1 MSFLKNLFE
10 KHKDSKYGK
19 GHRLGDAKQQAS
31 EPSTSR
37 GAAQAQPAVSL
48 RSNNEA
54 AMKAA
59 EAAMQ
64 RMQAKSTTPRVNSAA
79 RAAAQSQ
86 LDQDDKEMKKALELK
101 EHYFGKPVSFESTR
115 LNKI

>member
-10 KHKDSKYGK
+10 KRKDSKYGK
-19 GHRLGDAKQQAS
+19 GHRLGDAKPA
-31 EPSTSR
+31 EGMNRR
-37 GAAQAQPAVSL
+37 GVPEAAPVSF

-64 RMQAKSTTPRVNSAA
+64 RMQTKNNPQRPSSS
-79 RAAAQSQ
+79 RATVQSE
-86 LDQDDKEMKKALELK
+86 LAHDDKELKKALELK
-101 EHYFGKPVSFESTR
+101 EHYFGKPV
-115 LNKI
+115 KHI